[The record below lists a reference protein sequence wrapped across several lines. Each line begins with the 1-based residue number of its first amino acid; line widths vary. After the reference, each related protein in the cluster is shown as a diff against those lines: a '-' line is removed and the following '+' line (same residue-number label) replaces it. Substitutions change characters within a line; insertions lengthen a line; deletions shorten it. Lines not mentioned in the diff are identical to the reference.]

1 MIEFKIENE
10 EALAIIQLLDSQ
22 PTQSNAWPLVQRL
35 KAQFAEQTKE
45 DEQPANPVEPVD
57 ENK

>member
-10 EALAIIQLLDSQ
+10 EAKAIIQLLDSQ

-35 KAQFAEQTKE
+35 KAQFAEQTK
-45 DEQPANPVEPVD
+45 DEQTAESVDPVD
-57 ENK
+57 ENY